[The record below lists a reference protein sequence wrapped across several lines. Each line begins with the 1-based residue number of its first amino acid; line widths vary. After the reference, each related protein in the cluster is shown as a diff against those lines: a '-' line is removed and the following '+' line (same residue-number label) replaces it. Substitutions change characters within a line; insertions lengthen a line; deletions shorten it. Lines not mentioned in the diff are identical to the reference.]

1 MRVMAA
7 VYTLFGRSQS
17 NFSKAISEGA
27 VINVKVVPRNLLFFS
42 LFPEMWDDSSE
53 GAEPQISR
61 ERPAGIKTG
70 PGTRKWEHVSQTQ
83 LKAEARFSHFFS
95 LLLFLRLCQRELIYC
110 ITERRGEGGWT

>member
-42 LFPEMWDDSSE
+42 LFPEM
-53 GAEPQISR
+53 
-61 ERPAGIKTG
+61 
-70 PGTRKWEHVSQTQ
+70 
-83 LKAEARFSHFFS
+83 
-95 LLLFLRLCQRELIYC
+95 
-110 ITERRGEGGWT
+110 